1 MSMFPLSLAK
11 LSCSFLFVLSLLAG
25 FSPYAY
31 SDGQLTSPAVQFERD
46 TIVIARVSTNPK
58 KHYKHLKPIA
68 DYLAAN
74 LSEFGISRGKVIFAK
89 DNEQMI
95 RYIKQG
101 KVDVIT
107 ETAVSAALFKEQ
119 AGAELL
125 LRRWKGGVAEYSS
138 VIFSRMDS
146 GVDSFEDLQGK
157 VIAFQDR
164 GSSSSFFIPASI
176 MIRDGY
182 ELYELDTPRELPPQ
196 DKIGFVFADKEINIS
211 AWVHKG
217 IVAAGAFS
225 NLDWNNTKDMP
236 AEFHKDLAVFYESA
250 LFPRGIEL
258 VRPDLDP
265 VIKNRIK
272 QVLMTAHEKEAG
284 RQALTAYQQTEKY
297 DELKGKSYEGV
308 KLAAEFMFIVENKL

>member
-1 MSMFPLSLAK
+1 MNTYYFSFRKVVLGLMLVVSSLACY
-11 LSCSFLFVLSLLAG
+11 SSRGLAG
-25 FSPYAY
+25 EQPSPP
-31 SDGQLTSPAVQFERD
+31 SFQFERD
-46 TIVIARVSTNPK
+46 TIVIARVSSNPK

-74 LSEFGISRGKVIFAK
+74 LNEFGIRQGKVVFAK
-89 DNEQMI
+89 DNTQML

-107 ETAVSAALFKEQ
+107 ETAFSAAVFNEQ

-125 LRRWKGGVAEYSS
+125 LRRWKKGVAEYSS
-138 VIFSRMDS
+138 VIFSRADN

-164 GSSSSFFIPASI
+164 GSSTAFFIPASI

-182 ELYELDTPRELPPQ
+182 ELYELDSPREVPPQ

-225 NLDWNNTKDMP
+225 NIDWNNEKDMP
-236 AEFHKDLAVFYESA
+236 VEFRKDLAIFYESIP
-250 LFPRGIEL
+250 FPRGIEL
-258 VRPDLDP
+258 VRPDMHP
-265 VIKNRIK
+265 VVKTRIK
-272 QVLMTAHEKEAG
+272 EILMTAHEQEAG
-284 RQALTAYQQTEKY
+284 KQALAAYQKTKKY
-297 DELKGKSYEGV
+297 DELGRKSQEGV
-308 KLAAEFMFIVENKL
+308 KLASELLHIVENKL